1 LLRVDTERRYLPR
14 PEGWGL
20 TPSKYQ
26 EKANM
31 EKSEKNLIPKRLL
44 GKTGDAVSILGLGGE
59 GLLRTYGQG
68 QEATSLIH
76 RAIDLGLTY
85 FESARAYAGSESY
98 YGMALGERRKEIFLA
113 SKSHERTLDGALG
126 HLEATLKNMKTD
138 FLDLW
143 MVHDVRTI
151 KDIDQIFG
159 PQGAIRAFE
168 SARRDKL
175 VKWIGISGHRNP
187 TILSRAI
194 DLFPFDTVLIPINA
208 AEPHYSSFAGEILP
222 KAQAKGMGILGM
234 KSFSRGVSVKIFGP
248 DSSADFL
255 RYALSQPVS
264 TIVVGCDTI
273 EQLEMNAKVAQA
285 FRPMTI
291 RDQNIL
297 LHKTKPYARE
307 LMYYKF

>member
-1 LLRVDTERRYLPR
+1 
-14 PEGWGL
+14 
-20 TPSKYQ
+20 
-26 EKANM
+26 M
-31 EKSEKNLIPKRLL
+31 EKSEGNLIPKRLL
-44 GKTGDAVSILGLGGE
+44 GKKGDIVSILGLGGE
-59 GLLRTYGQG
+59 GLLRTYGRG
-68 QEATSLIH
+68 QEASSLIH

-113 SKSHERTLDGALG
+113 SKSHERTLDGALS

-151 KDIDQIFG
+151 KDIEQIFG
-159 PQGAIRAFE
+159 PQGAIKAFE
-168 SARRDKL
+168 SARRNKL

-194 DLFPFDTVLIPINA
+194 DLFPFDTVLIPINP
-208 AEPHYSSFAGEILP
+208 AEPHYWSFVEEVLP
-222 KAQAKGMGILGM
+222 KAQAKGLGILGM
-234 KSFSRGVSVKIFGP
+234 KSFSRGVSIKIFGP
-248 DSSADFL
+248 DSSENFL
-255 RYALSQPVS
+255 RFALSQPVS

-273 EQLEMNAKVAQA
+273 EQLEINAKVAQT
-285 FRPMTI
+285 FRPMTK

-297 LHKTKPYARE
+297 LEKARPYARE
-307 LMYYKF
+307 LMYYKL

>member
-1 LLRVDTERRYLPR
+1 
-14 PEGWGL
+14 
-20 TPSKYQ
+20 
-26 EKANM
+26 M
-31 EKSEKNLIPKRLL
+31 EKSEGNLIPKRLL
-44 GKTGDAVSILGLGGE
+44 GKTEDVVSILGLGGE
-59 GLLRTYGQG
+59 GLLRTYGRG
-68 QEATSLIH
+68 KEATSLIH

-113 SKSHERTLDGALG
+113 SKSHERTLDGALS

-151 KDIDQIFG
+151 KDIEQIFG

-168 SARRDKL
+168 SARRNKL

-194 DLFPFDTVLIPINA
+194 DLFPFDTVLIPINP
-208 AEPHYSSFAGEILP
+208 AEPHYWSFVEEVLP
-222 KAQAKGMGILGM
+222 KAQAKGLGILGM
-234 KSFSRGVSVKIFGP
+234 KSFSRGVSIKIFGP
-248 DSSADFL
+248 YSSENFL
-255 RYALSQPVS
+255 RFALAQPVS

-273 EQLEMNAKVAQA
+273 EQLEINAKVAQT
-285 FRPMTI
+285 FRPMTK

-297 LHKTKPYARE
+297 LEKARPYARE
-307 LMYYKF
+307 LMYYKL

>member
-1 LLRVDTERRYLPR
+1 
-14 PEGWGL
+14 
-20 TPSKYQ
+20 
-26 EKANM
+26 M
-31 EKSEKNLIPKRLL
+31 EKGERNLIPKRLL
-44 GKTGDAVSILGLGGE
+44 GKTGDVVSILGLGGE
-59 GLLRTYGQG
+59 GLLRTYGRG

-113 SKSHERTLDGALG
+113 SKSHERTFEGAFS

-143 MVHDVRTI
+143 MVHDIRTL

-159 PQGAIRAFE
+159 PEGAIRAFQ
-168 SARRDKL
+168 SAKRNNL

-187 TILSRAI
+187 IILSRAI

-222 KAQAKGMGILGM
+222 KAQAKGMAILGM
-234 KSFSRGVSVKIFGP
+234 KSFSRGVSMKIFGS
-248 DSSADFL
+248 DSSENFL

-273 EQLEMNAKVAQA
+273 EQLEMNAKVAQT
-285 FRPMTI
+285 FRPMTK
-291 RDQNIL
+291 RDQDIL
-297 LHKTKPYARE
+297 LAKTKPYARE
-307 LMYYKF
+307 LMYYKL

>member
-1 LLRVDTERRYLPR
+1 
-14 PEGWGL
+14 
-20 TPSKYQ
+20 
-26 EKANM
+26 M
-31 EKSEKNLIPKRLL
+31 EKSEGNLIPKRPL
-44 GKTGDAVSILGLGGE
+44 GKTGDAISILGLGGE
-59 GLLRTYGQG
+59 GLLRTYGRG
-68 QEATSLIH
+68 KEAVSLIH

-85 FESARAYAGSESY
+85 FESAQAYAGSESY

-126 HLEATLKNMKTD
+126 HLEATLKNMKTG

-151 KDIDQIFG
+151 KDIEQIFG

-208 AEPHYSSFAGEILP
+208 AEPHYSSFAAEILP

-234 KSFSRGVSVKIFGP
+234 KSFSRGVSMKIFGP
-248 DSSADFL
+248 ESSENFL
-255 RYALSQPVS
+255 RFALSQPVS
-264 TIVVGCDTI
+264 TIVVGCDSI
-273 EQLEMNAKVAQA
+273 EQLEMNAKVAQP
-285 FRPMTI
+285 FRPMTK
-291 RDQNIL
+291 RDQDIL
-297 LHKTKPYARE
+297 LDRTKPYARE
-307 LMYYKF
+307 LMYYKM

>member
-1 LLRVDTERRYLPR
+1 
-14 PEGWGL
+14 
-20 TPSKYQ
+20 
-26 EKANM
+26 M
-31 EKSEKNLIPKRLL
+31 EKTEKNLIPKRLL
-44 GKTGDAVSILGLGGE
+44 GKTGDVVSILGLGGE

-168 SARRDKL
+168 SARRNKL
-175 VKWIGISGHRNP
+175 IKWIGISGHRNP
-187 TILSRAI
+187 TILSRAL
-194 DLFPFDTVLIPINA
+194 DLFSFDTVLIPINA
-208 AEPHYSSFAGEILP
+208 AEPHYWSFAEEVLP

-234 KSFSRGVSVKIFGP
+234 KSFSRGVSMKIFGP
-248 DSSADFL
+248 DSSEKFL
-255 RYALSQPVS
+255 RFALSQPVS

-285 FRPMTI
+285 FRPMTK
-291 RDQNIL
+291 RDQDIL
-297 LHKTKPYARE
+297 LEKAKPYARE
-307 LMYYKF
+307 LMYYKL

>member
-1 LLRVDTERRYLPR
+1 
-14 PEGWGL
+14 
-20 TPSKYQ
+20 
-26 EKANM
+26 M
-31 EKSEKNLIPKRLL
+31 EKSEGNLIPKRPL
-44 GKTGDAVSILGLGGE
+44 GKTGDAISILGLGGE
-59 GLLRTYGQG
+59 GLLRTYGRG
-68 QEATSLIH
+68 KEAISLIH
-76 RAIDLGLTY
+76 RAIELGLTY
-85 FESARAYAGSESY
+85 FESAQAYAGSESY

-126 HLEATLKNMKTD
+126 HLEATLKNMKTG

-151 KDIDQIFG
+151 KDIEQIFG

-208 AEPHYSSFAGEILP
+208 AEPHYSSFAAEILP

-234 KSFSRGVSVKIFGP
+234 KSFSRGVSMKIFGP
-248 DSSADFL
+248 DASENFL
-255 RYALSQPVS
+255 RFALTQPVS
-264 TIVVGCDTI
+264 CIVVGCDTI
-273 EQLEMNAKVAQA
+273 EQLEMNAKVAQT
-285 FRPMTI
+285 FRPMTK
-291 RDQNIL
+291 RDQEIL
-297 LHKTKPYARE
+297 LDKTRPYARE
-307 LMYYKF
+307 LMYYKM

>member
-1 LLRVDTERRYLPR
+1 
-14 PEGWGL
+14 
-20 TPSKYQ
+20 
-26 EKANM
+26 M
-31 EKSEKNLIPKRLL
+31 EKSEGNLIPKRLL
-44 GKTGDAVSILGLGGE
+44 GKTGDVVSILGLGGE

-68 QEATSLIH
+68 KEATSLIH
-76 RAIDLGLTY
+76 RAIDLGITY
-85 FESARAYAGSESY
+85 FESARAYSGSESY
-98 YGMALGERRKEIFLA
+98 YGMALGERRKEVFLA
-113 SKSHERTLDGALG
+113 SKTHERTLDGALG

-151 KDIDQIFG
+151 KDIGQVFG
-159 PQGAIRAFE
+159 PQGAIKAFE
-168 SARRDKL
+168 SARRNKL
-175 VKWIGISGHRNP
+175 IKWIGISGHRNP

-248 DSSADFL
+248 DSSENFL

-273 EQLEMNAKVAQA
+273 EQLEMNAKVART
-285 FRPMTI
+285 FRPMTK
-291 RDQNIL
+291 RDQDIL
-297 LHKTKPYARE
+297 LDKTRPYARE
-307 LMYYKF
+307 LMYYKL

>member
-1 LLRVDTERRYLPR
+1 
-14 PEGWGL
+14 
-20 TPSKYQ
+20 
-26 EKANM
+26 M
-31 EKSEKNLIPKRLL
+31 EKSEGNLVPKRLL
-44 GKTGDAVSILGLGGE
+44 GKTGDVVSILGLGGE
-59 GLLRTYGQG
+59 GLLRNYGRG
-68 QEATSLIH
+68 EEAASLIH
-76 RAIDLGLTY
+76 RAIDLGVTY

-98 YGMALGERRKEIFLA
+98 YGMALGERRREIFLA

-151 KDIDQIFG
+151 KDIEQIFG

-168 SARRDKL
+168 SARRNQL

-194 DLFPFDTVLIPINA
+194 DLFPFDTVLIPINP
-208 AEPHYSSFAGEILP
+208 AEPHYWSFTEEVLP

-234 KSFSRGVSVKIFGP
+234 KSFSRGVSMKIFGP
-248 DSSADFL
+248 DSSENFL
-255 RYALSQPVS
+255 RFALSQPVS

-273 EQLEMNAKVAQA
+273 EQLEMNAKVAQTL
-285 FRPMTI
+285 RPMTK

-297 LHKTKPYARE
+297 LEKARPYARE
-307 LMYYKF
+307 LMYYKL

>member
-1 LLRVDTERRYLPR
+1 MEEKCSLSKR
-14 PEGWGL
+14 P
-20 TPSKYQ
+20 
-26 EKANM
+26 
-31 EKSEKNLIPKRLL
+31 L
-44 GKTGDAVSILGLGGE
+44 GKTGEQVTLLGLGGE
-59 GLLRTYGQG
+59 GILRTFDRD
-68 QEATSLIH
+68 QEAVSLIQ
-76 RAIDLGLTY
+76 RAIDLGITY
-85 FESARAYAGSESY
+85 FESARAYGGSESY

-126 HLEATLKNMKTD
+126 HLEETLKNMKTN

-143 MVHDVRTI
+143 MIHDVRTI

-222 KAQAKGMGILGM
+222 KAQAKGMGVLGM
-234 KSFSRGVSVKIFGP
+234 KSLSRGVSVKIFGP
-248 DSSADFL
+248 DSSQNFL
-255 RYALSQPVS
+255 RYALSQAVS

-273 EQLEMNAKVAQA
+273 EQLEVNAKVAQT
-285 FRPMTI
+285 FRSMTK
-291 RDQNIL
+291 RDQDIL
-297 LHKTKPYARE
+297 LDKTKPYARE
-307 LMYYKF
+307 LMYYKL

>member
-1 LLRVDTERRYLPR
+1 
-14 PEGWGL
+14 
-20 TPSKYQ
+20 
-26 EKANM
+26 M

-44 GKTGDAVSILGLGGE
+44 GKTGAVVSILGLGGE

-68 QEATSLIH
+68 QEAASLIH

-159 PQGAIRAFE
+159 PRGAIRAFE

-234 KSFSRGVSVKIFGP
+234 KSFSRGVSVKIFGQE
-248 DSSADFL
+248 SSEDFL

-264 TIVVGCDTI
+264 TIVVGCDTM

-285 FRPMTI
+285 FRPMTK
-291 RDQNIL
+291 RDQDIL
-297 LHKTKPYARE
+297 LNKTKPYARE
-307 LMYYKF
+307 LMYYKL